1 MAEAFAPENALEA
14 IMLEAHAGRT
24 PMTAFMTALLSAPV
38 YLEAGEGS
46 EGNELD
52 LAAHEGRDGRRY
64 IPAFTAR
71 SRLERFGGGQRVVSV
86 PLRELAAA
94 WPAEVSL
101 VIDPGDPVELVLP
114 GPELRRIAEGA
125 EPGGEQRVPAGTSVM
140 IGDPADEPTAMLQ
153 AVAEVC
159 AEHPEVAAAYRA
171 QLHVDSPGEAPH
183 VAIGL
188 VVDETGGDTAELRR
202 RVAERATA
210 AGAEQVSV
218 VIVDPGDRGD
228 AIATYM
234 LERTQPFFIRPASSG
249 RTEPPFG

>member
-1 MAEAFAPENALEA
+1 MAEAFAPENALEE
-14 IMLEAHAGRT
+14 IMVEAHAGRT

-46 EGNELD
+46 EGTELD
-52 LAAHEGRDGRRY
+52 LAAVEGRDGRRY

-71 SRLERFGGGQRVVSV
+71 SRLERFGGGGRAVSV
-86 PLRELAAA
+86 PLRELAAS
-94 WPAEVSL
+94 WPADVSL

-125 EPGGEQRVPAGTSVM
+125 EPGGEQEVPAGTSVM
-140 IGDPADEPTAMLQ
+140 IGDPAEEPTAMLE

-159 AEHPEVAAAYRA
+159 AEHPEVAAAYRV
-171 QLHVDSPGEAPH
+171 QLHIDRPGERPH

-188 VVDETGGDTAELRR
+188 VVDRSAGDTEPLRR

-218 VIVDPGDRGD
+218 VIVDPREHGD
-228 AIATYM
+228 AIAAYM
-234 LERTQPFFIRPASSG
+234 LERTEPFFTRPAG
-249 RTEPPFG
+249 